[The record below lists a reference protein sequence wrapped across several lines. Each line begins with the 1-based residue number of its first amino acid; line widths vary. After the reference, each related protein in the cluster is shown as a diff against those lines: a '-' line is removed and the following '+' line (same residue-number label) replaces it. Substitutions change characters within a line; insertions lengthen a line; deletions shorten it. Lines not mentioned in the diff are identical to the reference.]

1 MVCKIDHKIPLR
13 YVRYLHSPKTQLIF
27 FQAGPISYAGAV
39 KQENKQ
45 EPKFAPQQQNKQGPQ
60 QAPPKK
66 KLRLEQMGFG
76 NMGAGF
82 GCSQFTPNQGEEM
95 PTMLHMGYDGEGFGD
110 DPAGEGTVA
119 HLSFTIIF

>member
-1 MVCKIDHKIPLR
+1 M
-13 YVRYLHSPKTQLIF
+13 
-27 FQAGPISYAGAV
+27 SYAGAV
-39 KQENKQ
+39 KQESN
-45 EPKFAPQQQNKQGPQ
+45 EPKFAPQ

-66 KLRLEQMGFG
+66 KLRLEEMGFG

-110 DPAGEGTVA
+110 DPAGEGIK
-119 HLSFTIIF
+119 LSKKRKITASTKSAR